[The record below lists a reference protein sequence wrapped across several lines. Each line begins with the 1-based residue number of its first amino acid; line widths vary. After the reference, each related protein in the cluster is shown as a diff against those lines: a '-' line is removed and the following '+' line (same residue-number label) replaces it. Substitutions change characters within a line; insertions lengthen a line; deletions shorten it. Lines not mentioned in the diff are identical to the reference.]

1 MSKEEMISL
10 EIDKYTDLL
19 RILEADADWKAEVR
33 NQIRK
38 SKAKLESLG
47 VSVEPLTIE
56 RNDRGKD

>member
-1 MSKEEMISL
+1 MSKEEMISQ

-19 RILEADADWKAEVR
+19 RILEADEDWKAEIR

-56 RNDRGKD
+56 RNDRSAD

>member
-19 RILEADADWKAEVR
+19 RILEADADWKAEIR